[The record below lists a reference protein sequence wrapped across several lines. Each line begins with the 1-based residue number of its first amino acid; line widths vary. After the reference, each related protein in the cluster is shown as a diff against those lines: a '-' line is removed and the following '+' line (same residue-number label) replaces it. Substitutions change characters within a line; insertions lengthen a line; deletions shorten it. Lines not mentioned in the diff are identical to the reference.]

1 MKIKFK
7 LTTIA
12 LSVLMIFS
20 TTAKAEWFT
29 LYEAKCNLTSGVLEY
44 STTDDRADSVTVTYG
59 LFKRQFDT
67 DSKIYTNK
75 FDDQATEFPFWRFQD
90 YTSRFLTIFDF
101 DYKKITKKTKL
112 NKVKT
117 SLYRDIPSTFPIW
130 YQLGKV
136 SKVSSGE
143 CTIVVGPFEY

>member
-1 MKIKFK
+1 MKSFR
-7 LTTIA
+7 LLFV
-12 LSVLMIFS
+12 LSVLSLLSIDAQAS
-20 TTAKAEWFT
+20 WFT

-44 STTDDRADSVTVTYG
+44 SSVDDRADSVTVTYG
-59 LFKRQFDT
+59 LFKRQFET

-75 FDDQATEFPFWRFQD
+75 FDDQTTEFPFWRFQD

-101 DYKKITKKTKL
+101 DYKKITKKVRLT
-112 NKVKT
+112 KVKT
-117 SLYRDIPSTFPIW
+117 SVYKDIPSSFPIW

-143 CTIVVGPFEY
+143 CNIVVGPYEY